1 MNSGGAERLFK
12 TENTEVCAEPLFGP
26 LIALRHR
33 FEFEVSPGKPFSQR
47 LKFSLPKSAAV
58 SGFELGN
65 GRLTVGGAITEVPGK
80 TAASLRQT
88 SETEYS
94 LELFDVPAVGNILTV
109 TVFSAAVMEYDGAGA
124 YFLNIPIRG
133 RAERITAVPDADSSG
148 YIYKCQTGGVYCL
161 YALRPRLSR
170 GLFGHI
176 SIREYSHGTY
186 YMVPRELDGLKK
198 DEPITVTLGSQISY
212 PEKFYLEH
220 GGAETEVP
228 IDKITQIGSPG
239 AAHAFACRTI
249 NEMYKYIRQNTL
261 APESVIRLKKQAARL
276 AAETGVLCPEN
287 RCVISFS
294 EGDIRAARISLAGG
308 SEAGRPRLGGG
319 LSDPKSMTFARA
331 RELAEAAVR
340 ALMCCLRTD
349 GSFTTPY
356 TYSAR
361 AAAEQSAYAA
371 AALRAVEKTFPEY
384 AAAAESA
391 ESFARTNG
399 IDPENIPVVFD
410 RGEYLYSSEIL
421 DSLDVKRV
429 SRLILS
435 LKTGLWSGLT

>member
-1 MNSGGAERLFK
+1 MINGGAARLFK
-12 TENTEVCAEPLFGP
+12 SENTEVCAKPLFGP
-26 LIALRHR
+26 LIALRHK
-33 FEFEVSPGKPFSQR
+33 FEFEVSPGKPFSR
-47 LKFSLPKSAAV
+47 CLKFNLPKSAAV
-58 SGFELGN
+58 SGFEIGN
-65 GRLTVGGAITEVPGK
+65 GRLTVSGAITEVLGK

-88 SETEYS
+88 NETEYE
-94 LELFDVPAVGNILTV
+94 LKLFDVPTSGSVLTV
-109 TVFSAAVMEYDGAGA
+109 TVFSAAVMEYDGAGV

-133 RAERITAVPDADSSG
+133 RTERITAVPDACSSG
-148 YIYKCQTGGVYCL
+148 YVYKCPTGGVYCL

-220 GGAETEVP
+220 SGTEAEVSVDRITE
-228 IDKITQIGSPG
+228 IGSPE
-239 AAHAFACRTI
+239 AAHAFACRAI
-249 NEMYKYIRQNTL
+249 SDMYSYIRQNSL

-287 RCVISFS
+287 RCVICF
-294 EGDIRAARISLAGG
+294 DKRAQSADISLLCG
-308 SEAGRPRLGGG
+308 SSALPAPSEEK
-319 LSDPKSMTFARA
+319 LSDPKNLTFAAA

-340 ALMCCLRTD
+340 ALMCCLRAD

-356 TYSAR
+356 TYASR

-371 AALRAVEKTFPEY
+371 AALRSLEKTFPEY
-384 AAAAESA
+384 ISAAEGA
-391 ESFARTNG
+391 EVFARSNG

-410 RGEYLYSSEIL
+410 RGEYLYPTEIL
-421 DSLDVKRV
+421 NSLDVKRV

-435 LKTGLWSGLT
+435 LKTGAWTGIS